1 MSFFIQSLFVAIPI
15 FFILIVI
22 EMFVSMNMG
31 IKVNRPADTISSILT
46 SGGKQTAMKEKSKI
60 KEIIQQFDSRF
71 NIIAAGSIT
80 DKIFN
85 NVHSHIRSKE
95 YHGRKIV
102 AELQ

>member
-1 MSFFIQSLFVAIPI
+1 
-15 FFILIVI
+15 
-22 EMFVSMNMG
+22 MFVSMKMG
-31 IKVNRPADTISSILT
+31 IKVNRPANIISSILT
-46 SGGKQTAMKEKSKI
+46 FGGKQTAMKGKSKI

-102 AELQ
+102 AELQR

>member
-22 EMFVSMNMG
+22 ELFISMKMG
-31 IKVNRPADTISSILT
+31 IKVNRPADIISSILT
-46 SGGKQTAMKEKSKI
+46 SGGKQIAMKRKSKI

>member
-1 MSFFIQSLFVAIPI
+1 MSFFIQSLFIAIPI

-22 EMFVSMNMG
+22 EMFVSMKMG
-31 IKVNRPADTISSILT
+31 IKVNRPADIISSILT
-46 SGGKQTAMKEKSKI
+46 SGGKQIAMKRKSKI

>member
-1 MSFFIQSLFVAIPI
+1 
-15 FFILIVI
+15 
-22 EMFVSMNMG
+22 MFVSMKMG
-31 IKVNRPADTISSILT
+31 IKVNRPADIIFSILT
-46 SGGKQTAMKEKSKI
+46 SGGKQTAMKGKSKI

-71 NIIAAGSIT
+71 NIIVAGSIT

>member
-1 MSFFIQSLFVAIPI
+1 
-15 FFILIVI
+15 
-22 EMFVSMNMG
+22 MFVSMKMG
-31 IKVNRPADTISSILT
+31 IKVNRPADIISSILT
-46 SGGKQTAMKEKSKI
+46 SGGKQIAMKRKSKI

-85 NVHSHIRSKE
+85 NVHSYIRSKE

>member
-15 FFILIVI
+15 FIILIVI
-22 EMFVSMNMG
+22 ELFISMKIG
-31 IKVNRPADTISSILT
+31 IKVNRPADIISSILT
-46 SGGKQTAMKEKSKI
+46 SGGKQTAMKGKSKI

-85 NVHSHIRSKE
+85 NVHSHIRS
-95 YHGRKIV
+95 
-102 AELQ
+102 

>member
-1 MSFFIQSLFVAIPI
+1 
-15 FFILIVI
+15 
-22 EMFVSMNMG
+22 MNMG

-71 NIIAAGSIT
+71 NIIPAGSIT
-80 DKIFN
+80 EKKIQQFDSRFNIIPAGSITEKKFN

>member
-22 EMFVSMNMG
+22 EMFVSMKMG
-31 IKVNRPADTISSILT
+31 IKVNRPADIISSILT
-46 SGGKQTAMKEKSKI
+46 SGGKQIAMKRKSKI

>member
-22 EMFVSMNMG
+22 EMFVSMKMG
-31 IKVNRPADTISSILT
+31 IKVNRPADIISSILT
-46 SGGKQTAMKEKSKI
+46 SGGKQIAMKRKSKI

-71 NIIAAGSIT
+71 NIIVAGSIT

-85 NVHSHIRSKE
+85 NVHSHIRS
-95 YHGRKIV
+95 
-102 AELQ
+102 

>member
-1 MSFFIQSLFVAIPI
+1 MK
-15 FFILIVI
+15 
-22 EMFVSMNMG
+22 MG
-31 IKVNRPADTISSILT
+31 IKVNRPADIISSILT
-46 SGGKQTAMKEKSKI
+46 SGGKQIAMKRKSKI

-102 AELQ
+102 VELQ

>member
-22 EMFVSMNMG
+22 EMFVSMKMG
-31 IKVNRPADTISSILT
+31 IKVNRPADIISSILT
-46 SGGKQTAMKEKSKI
+46 SGGKQIAMKRKSKI
-60 KEIIQQFDSRF
+60 KEIIQQFDSQF

>member
-1 MSFFIQSLFVAIPI
+1 
-15 FFILIVI
+15 
-22 EMFVSMNMG
+22 MFVSMKMG
-31 IKVNRPADTISSILT
+31 IKVNRPADIISSILT
-46 SGGKQTAMKEKSKI
+46 SGGKQIAMKRKSKI
-60 KEIIQQFDSRF
+60 KEIIQQFDSRI

-85 NVHSHIRSKE
+85 NVQSHIRSKE

>member
-1 MSFFIQSLFVAIPI
+1 
-15 FFILIVI
+15 
-22 EMFVSMNMG
+22 MFVSMKMG
-31 IKVNRPADTISSILT
+31 IKVNRPVDIISSILT
-46 SGGKQTAMKEKSKI
+46 SGGKQIAMKRKSKI

>member
-1 MSFFIQSLFVAIPI
+1 MSFFIQSLFVTIPI

-22 EMFVSMNMG
+22 EMFVSMKMG
-31 IKVNRPADTISSILT
+31 IKVNRPADIISSILT
-46 SGGKQTAMKEKSKI
+46 SGGKQIAMKRKSKI

>member
-22 EMFVSMNMG
+22 EMFVSMKMG
-31 IKVNRPADTISSILT
+31 IKVNRPADIISSILT
-46 SGGKQTAMKEKSKI
+46 SGGKQIAMKRKSKI

-71 NIIAAGSIT
+71 NIIATGSIT

>member
-1 MSFFIQSLFVAIPI
+1 
-15 FFILIVI
+15 
-22 EMFVSMNMG
+22 MFVSMKMG
-31 IKVNRPADTISSILT
+31 IKVNRPADIISRILT
-46 SGGKQTAMKEKSKI
+46 SRDKQTTMKGKSKI

-85 NVHSHIRSKE
+85 IVHSHIKSKE

>member
-1 MSFFIQSLFVAIPI
+1 MSFFIQSLFLAIPI
-15 FFILIVI
+15 SFILIVI
-22 EMFVSMNMG
+22 EMFVSMKMG
-31 IKVNRPADTISSILT
+31 IMVNQPADIISSILT
-46 SGGKQTAMKEKSKI
+46 SGCKQTAMKRKSKI

-80 DKIFN
+80 NKIFN

>member
-22 EMFVSMNMG
+22 ELFISMKMG
-31 IKVNRPADTISSILT
+31 IKVNRPADIISRILT
-46 SGGKQTAMKEKSKI
+46 SGGKQTTMKGKSKI

-95 YHGRKIV
+95 YRGRKIV

>member
-1 MSFFIQSLFVAIPI
+1 
-15 FFILIVI
+15 
-22 EMFVSMNMG
+22 MFVLMKMG
-31 IKVNRPADTISSILT
+31 IKVNRPADIISSILT
-46 SGGKQTAMKEKSKI
+46 SGGKQIAMKRKSKI

>member
-22 EMFVSMNMG
+22 EMFVSMKMG

-46 SGGKQTAMKEKSKI
+46 SGGKQTAMKKNKI

-95 YHGRKIV
+95 YRGRKIV

>member
-1 MSFFIQSLFVAIPI
+1 
-15 FFILIVI
+15 
-22 EMFVSMNMG
+22 
-31 IKVNRPADTISSILT
+31 
-46 SGGKQTAMKEKSKI
+46 MKEKSKI

-71 NIIAAGSIT
+71 NIIPAGSIT
-80 DKIFN
+80 EKKFN